1 MKALLE
7 SMFHR
12 RTLAVIGT
20 AGRRDDGDKLTMDH
34 WNRMVE
40 TVHQIVA
47 AEKITRLVSG
57 GAAWADHAAVQVHL
71 ETGIPLILYIPGN
84 PEDIRVSDWYH
95 RNFSTKLF
103 GRKRITWD
111 EVLDCRCITGEGGFK
126 DRNSQVAAAADV
138 YLAMTF
144 GEGEKVKDGGTADT
158 VRKMRRRGVTGYHFN
173 LNDLTIY

>member
-7 SMFHR
+7 SLFHR

-20 AGRRDDGDKLTMDH
+20 AGRRDDGDKLTLEH
-34 WNRMVE
+34 WNRMILATLEV
-40 TVHQIVA
+40 I
-47 AEKITRLVSG
+47 EKEGITDVVSG
-57 GAAWADHAAVQVHL
+57 GAAWADHCAVCCGMPARIIFPDSPQDLRTAAYYH
-71 ETGIPLILYIPGN
+71 GSFS
-84 PEDIRVSDWYH
+84 RVV
-95 RNFSTKLF
+95 
-103 GRKRITWD
+103 GRDTMR
-111 EVLDCRCITGEGGFK
+111 EAFAAPHEFHGSFK